1 MAEKTDRRSFLN
13 KALLG
18 AAGVGAAASLEEN
31 ILLAAVD
38 QGKASPPQD
47 RALPQV
53 PKPDVDPS
61 SMPCGKIGDVT
72 ISRLFL
78 GGNLIGGWSHSRD
91 LIYVSK
97 LFKSYNTEAKI
108 FETLALAEQCGIN
121 TLLIDPG
128 DWDPVL
134 KYKKAGGK
142 IQTMVCITVF
152 DDPVKTADQVKRL
165 VDKGATLLYTHG
177 EMTDRHTMAG
187 RIDEIGRIMDL
198 IKAQGVP
205 AGIGSHSLETP
216 IAAEKA
222 KLNNDFYVKT
232 FHMDRYW
239 SATLPEKR
247 EEWCWYKGQSAEPGT
262 YHDNMW
268 CLDAEKTAAFMASV
282 DKPWIAFKVMA
293 AGALQPQVAFPHAY
307 RHGAY
312 FIIAGMF
319 DFQVEQDAKIAIG
332 ALAKLHTRPRPWRA

>member
-1 MAEKTDRRSFLN
+1 MSDKTDRRSFLN
-13 KALLG
+13 KALFG

-31 ILLAAVD
+31 ILLAAVE
-38 QGKASPPQD
+38 QGRAAPQAGQPAPPQLP
-47 RALPQV
+47 ALPQV
-53 PKPDVDPS
+53 PKPDVDPA
-61 SMPCGKIGDVT
+61 SMPCGKIGNVT

-128 DWDPVL
+128 DWEPVL
-134 KYKKAGGK
+134 KYKKLGGK
-142 IQTMVCITVF
+142 IQTMVCITQF
-152 DDPVKTADQVKRL
+152 DDPAKTADQVKHL

-177 EMTDRHTMAG
+177 EMTDRLTMTG
-187 RIDEIGRIMDL
+187 RIDVLGHIMDL

-216 IAAEKA
+216 IAAEKN
-222 KLNNDFYVKT
+222 KLHNDFYVKT

-239 SATLPEKR
+239 SATAKQNR
-247 EEWCWYKGQSAEPGT
+247 EEWVLVQG
-262 YHDNMW
+262 
-268 CLDAEKTAAFMASV
+268 L
-282 DKPWIAFKVMA
+282 
-293 AGALQPQVAFPHAY
+293 
-307 RHGAY
+307 
-312 FIIAGMF
+312 
-319 DFQVEQDAKIAIG
+319 
-332 ALAKLHTRPRPWRA
+332 